1 MPAPEV
7 VRPASALRATHE
19 GTAER
24 VRRALDDHAQVA
36 RLSRTFRALGDPTR
50 SRLVYALSLGELCVS
65 DLAHALG
72 ASLSATSHQ
81 LRILRDLDIVLVRR
95 QGRSQLYVLNERAFG
110 FCAPRV
116 CQAWR
121 QTLENAGVGP
131 AGRRSSAGP
140 SPRATAAPRD
150 RRGPRH
156 TGPVRAGR

>member
-1 MPAPEV
+1 MPSRETERPAPTL
-7 VRPASALRATHE
+7 RPSPE

-81 LRILRDLDIVLVRR
+81 LRILRDLDIVHVRR
-95 QGRSQLYVLNERAFG
+95 SGKTQVYALNESAFG

-121 QTLENAGVGP
+121 QTLATP
-131 AGRRSSAGP
+131 APAEG
-140 SPRATAAPRD
+140 
-150 RRGPRH
+150 GPRRPR
-156 TGPVRAGR
+156 GG